1 MTRPGIEPTTP
12 APEADALTITL
23 SESVIRYQGAWE
35 NWKTFEGSWGLLEE
49 NIFSFRKLGAS
60 KKIGSWGHFS
70 FSELGANTPLEGYT
84 AAELHFCKIM
94 SSHDASDI
102 YFLCTRVNNFQ

>member
-1 MTRPGIEPTTP
+1 MPLK
-12 APEADALTITL
+12 ALFL
-23 SESVIRYQGAWE
+23 VL
-35 NWKTFEGSWGLLEE
+35 GSWEQV
-49 NIFSFRKLGAS
+49 KQ
-60 KKIGSWGHFS
+60 IGSWGHFS

-102 YFLCTRVNNFQ
+102 YF